1 MMMTNCLFFG
11 DSITYGEYDGIL
23 GGYVDILKR
32 YCHSEF
38 YNNNANEV
46 NCFNLGIGGETTEGL
61 MKRFEVETKARFS
74 PDENLIFF
82 FYGANDLAEKD
93 NVELVSLTDFESNLF
108 EVISQAKEFTTNIYV
123 ISILPISKTVDGIKV
138 PERKFRTTEKIEL
151 YNQKLK
157 DFALQNQIE
166 FIDIFSGFNLTKED
180 FLSKDG
186 IHPNEK
192 GYQFIADQLKPI
204 VSKYL

>member
-1 MMMTNCLFFG
+1 MVIVF
-11 DSITYGEYDGIL
+11 YGEYDGVL
-23 GGYVDILKR
+23 GGYVEILKR
-32 YCHSEF
+32 YCHTEF

-61 MKRFEVETKARFS
+61 MKRFEIETKARFS

-82 FYGANDLAEKD
+82 FYGANDLALSEGK
-93 NVELVSLTDFESNLF
+93 EIVSLTDFEQNLSQ
-108 EVISQAKEFTTNIYV
+108 VISQAKRFATEIYV
-123 ISILPISKTVDGIKV
+123 ISILPISKKVDGIKI
-138 PERKFRTTEKIEL
+138 PDRKFRTTQKIEL

-157 DFALQNQIE
+157 ELALQNQIE
-166 FIDIFSGFNLTKED
+166 FIDIFSRFNSTKEE

-192 GYQFIADQLKPI
+192 GYQFIANQIKPI
-204 VSKYL
+204 VEKYL

>member
-1 MMMTNCLFFG
+1 MIVF
-11 DSITYGEYDGIL
+11 YGEYDGVL
-23 GGYVDILKR
+23 GGYVEILKR
-32 YCHSEF
+32 YCHTEF

-82 FYGANDLAEKD
+82 FYGANDLALSEGK
-93 NVELVSLTDFESNLF
+93 EIVSLTDFEQNLSQ
-108 EVISQAKEFTTNIYV
+108 VISQAKRFATEIYV
-123 ISILPISKTVDGIKV
+123 ISILPISKKVDGIKI
-138 PERKFRTTEKIEL
+138 PDRKFRTTQKIEL

-157 DFALQNQIE
+157 ELALQNQIE
-166 FIDIFSGFNLTKED
+166 FIDIFSRFNSTKEE

-192 GYQFIADQLKPI
+192 GYQFIANQIKPI
-204 VSKYL
+204 VEKYL

>member
-1 MMMTNCLFFG
+1 MIVF
-11 DSITYGEYDGIL
+11 YGEYDGVL
-23 GGYVDILKR
+23 GGYVEILKR
-32 YCHSEF
+32 YCHTEF

-61 MKRFEVETKARFS
+61 MKRFEIETKARFS

-82 FYGANDLAEKD
+82 FYGANDLALSEGK
-93 NVELVSLTDFESNLF
+93 EIVSLTDFEQNLSQ
-108 EVISQAKEFTTNIYV
+108 VISQAKRFATEIYV

-138 PERKFRTTEKIEL
+138 TERKFRTTQKIEL
-151 YNQKLK
+151 FNQKLK
-157 DFALQNQIE
+157 DLALQNQIE
-166 FIDIFSGFNLTKED
+166 FIDIFSRFNSTKEE

-192 GYQFIADQLKPI
+192 GYQFIANQIKPI
-204 VSKYL
+204 VEKYL

>member
-1 MMMTNCLFFG
+1 VIVF
-11 DSITYGEYDGIL
+11 YGEYDGVL
-23 GGYVDILKR
+23 GGYVEILKR
-32 YCHSEF
+32 YCHTEF

-61 MKRFEVETKARFS
+61 MKRFEIETKARFS

-82 FYGANDLAEKD
+82 FYGANDLALSEGK
-93 NVELVSLTDFESNLF
+93 EIVSLTDFEQNLSQ
-108 EVISQAKEFTTNIYV
+108 VISQAKRFATEIYV
-123 ISILPISKTVDGIKV
+123 ISILPISKKVDGIKI
-138 PERKFRTTEKIEL
+138 PDRKFRTTQKIEL

-157 DFALQNQIE
+157 ELALQNQIE
-166 FIDIFSGFNLTKED
+166 FIDIFSRFNSTKEE

-192 GYQFIADQLKPI
+192 GYQFIANQIKPI
-204 VSKYL
+204 VEKYL

>member
-1 MMMTNCLFFG
+1 MMTNCLFFG

-23 GGYVDILKR
+23 GGYVEILKR
-32 YCHSEF
+32 YCHAEF

-61 MKRFEVETKARFS
+61 MNRFEVETKARLS

-82 FYGANDLAEKD
+82 FYGANDLALSEGK
-93 NVELVSLTDFESNLF
+93 EIVSLTDFEQNLSQ
-108 EVISQAKEFTTNIYV
+108 VISQAKRFATEIYV

-138 PERKFRTTEKIEL
+138 TERKFRTTQKIEL
-151 YNQKLK
+151 FNQKLK
-157 DFALQNQIE
+157 DLALQNQIE
-166 FIDIFSGFNLTKED
+166 FIDIFSRFNLTKEE

-192 GYQFIADQLKPI
+192 GYQFISNQIKPI
-204 VSKYL
+204 VEKYL

>member
-1 MMMTNCLFFG
+1 MIVF
-11 DSITYGEYDGIL
+11 YGEYDGVL
-23 GGYVDILKR
+23 GGYVEILKR
-32 YCHSEF
+32 YCHTEF

-61 MKRFEVETKARFS
+61 MKRFEIETKARFS

-82 FYGANDLAEKD
+82 FYGANDLALSEGK
-93 NVELVSLTDFESNLF
+93 EIVSLTDFEQNLSQ
-108 EVISQAKEFTTNIYV
+108 VISQAKRFATEIYV
-123 ISILPISKTVDGIKV
+123 ISILPISKKVDGIKI
-138 PERKFRTTEKIEL
+138 PDRKFRTTQKIEL

-157 DFALQNQIE
+157 ELALQNQIE
-166 FIDIFSGFNLTKED
+166 FIDIFSRFNSTKEE

-192 GYQFIADQLKPI
+192 GYQFIANQIKPI
-204 VSKYL
+204 VEKYL